1 MGAGCKPGEGGG
13 QEAVGGDEAASPAM
27 IYKTRS
33 LSVESDICHQKLG
46 LTLGDRRGK
55 GKV

>member
-1 MGAGCKPGEGGG
+1 
-13 QEAVGGDEAASPAM
+13 M